1 MLLFGICI
9 SISSITQH
17 HRHQASGLSELLT
30 LRIDWKIPDLLC
42 CLLITEI
49 NDVRRMKW
57 IQNKR
62 KKIVT
67 KLVLERWFGG
77 FTSGRKW
84 LTICRSDIN
93 QLTPVHYSELLLLM
107 ATPQQQPAPQ
117 QHYIVACCRDGRTC
131 NAHATNQPIQ
141 RTVQSFR
148 VYLPSQI
155 NKQNIQ
161 KSIIDS
167 IFFSFQFT
175 SQMHNEQMCVSKQR
189 APSTWCCVTVFV
201 CLVYNRVLCMPFTCG
216 RCSMSL
222 VNMNIDIF
230 AMKLITKFNL

>member
-1 MLLFGICI
+1 MSCRRIVHASHVREKKLVHRKDEHTTKDKNRCLSRCGVHLGKTPFFFHSNNILFSIFVLLLFGICI

-107 ATPQQQPAPQ
+107 AAPQQQPAPQ
-117 QHYIVACCRDGRTC
+117 QHYIVACCRDGRTS
-131 NAHATNQPIQ
+131 N
-141 RTVQSFR
+141 V
-148 VYLPSQI
+148 
-155 NKQNIQ
+155 
-161 KSIIDS
+161 
-167 IFFSFQFT
+167 
-175 SQMHNEQMCVSKQR
+175 
-189 APSTWCCVTVFV
+189 
-201 CLVYNRVLCMPFTCG
+201 
-216 RCSMSL
+216 
-222 VNMNIDIF
+222 
-230 AMKLITKFNL
+230 